1 MSQPIRTR
9 NDWKPAGLVLAVVA
23 ALIVVPSVV
32 AALVPVRKTAVAPD
46 SEIELTAP
54 GAEPD
59 TVGFGGV
66 TGWQR
71 RPTGDQTT
79 AVLIAPD
86 GSRLAVSVI
95 DGVTDFPEAAEWRRK
110 VLGVQG
116 FDAYFDGGEVKTPNG
131 FSGPTCRG
139 AGKAGVCAILGND
152 NLAVTLVLIGDD
164 ATLPELAP
172 VLDSLT
178 VRR

>member
-1 MSQPIRTR
+1 MSQSIRTG
-9 NDWKPAGLVLAVVA
+9 NDWKQAGVVLAVIA
-23 ALIVVPSVV
+23 ALIVVPSVA
-32 AALVPVRKTAVAPD
+32 AALVPTRQTVVPPD

-54 GAEPD
+54 GTEPD
-59 TVGFGGV
+59 TIAFGGV
-66 TGWQR
+66 GGWQR

-95 DGVTDFPEAAEWRRK
+95 DGVTDFAEAAEWRRK

-116 FDAYFDGGEVKTPNG
+116 FDAYFDGGEIKTPNG
-131 FSGPTCRG
+131 FSGLTCRG
-139 AGKAGVCAILGND
+139 TDKAGVCAILGND
-152 NLAVTLVLIGDD
+152 NLAVTLVLIGAD
-164 ATLPELAP
+164 ATLPELTP